1 MSDRNNDFSL
11 LVKLLNGFLKKDE
24 IKKRLYSFVEK
35 ETNDWEKWLQIE
47 FAHYLTSKKKYEL
60 HREVTI
66 YLDPIDY
73 PDSRLAKVDLILREK
88 SSPSDDYI
96 FIEFKCTKRVV
107 PLVRGLAADQKKISA
122 IRQCNYKMRNYLGVG
137 FHLFCEPDDIEFME
151 KYVTEQLKGSYA
163 VFKLCECPVRYNC
176 QCEFN
181 EIGVVLF

>member
-24 IKKRLYSFVEK
+24 IKKRLYSFVQK

-47 FAHYLTSKKKYEL
+47 FAHYLISKKKYEL

-66 YLDPIDY
+66 YLDPIIF
-73 PDSRLAKVDLILREK
+73 PESRLAKVDLILREK
-88 SSPSDDYI
+88 FSSFDDYI
-96 FIEFKCTKRVV
+96 FIEFKCTKRVAS
-107 PLVRGLAADQKKISA
+107 LVKGLTADKKKISA
-122 IRQCNYKMRNYLGVG
+122 IKKCNYKIRNYLGVG
-137 FHLFCEPDDIEFME
+137 FHLFCEPDDTDFMG
-151 KYVTEQLKGSYA
+151 KYVREELNGSYA

-176 QCEFN
+176 QCKFN